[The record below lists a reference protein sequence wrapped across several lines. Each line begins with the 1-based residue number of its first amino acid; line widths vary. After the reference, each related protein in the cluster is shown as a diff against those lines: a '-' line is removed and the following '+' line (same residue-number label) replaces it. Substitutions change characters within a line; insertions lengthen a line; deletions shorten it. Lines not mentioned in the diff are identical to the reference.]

1 MHIHICDLN
10 KHFSIN
16 SKHMGFYFVIP
27 SPRFEL
33 PMGAAEQPT
42 LPQQVQSHQ
51 KVCEFLFYNYFFFSK
66 TGLML
71 TLILMFHLKFNL
83 QQQNMQPANRSS
95 QSLIQLTNTNVNNN
109 QRMPYA
115 GGIGH
120 SNNHMGGPRGPRPLD
135 QVTCYKVG
143 RHLIL
148 CINYILCFFSHYYD
162 ALKCTVAFIICVLF
176 PVRWEGPLRKQ
187 MLKRTP
193 GVFEWTVKF
202 STKRIFNKCD

>member
-1 MHIHICDLN
+1 MHIHMCDLN

-51 KVCEFLFYNYFFFSK
+51 KVCEFIFYNFFFFSK
-66 TGLML
+66 TGLMF

-83 QQQNMQPANRSS
+83 QQQNMQPVNRSS

-115 GGIGH
+115 GGIVH

-148 CINYILCFFSHYYD
+148 CFFSH
-162 ALKCTVAFIICVLF
+162 TTTMPSNVQSHSLF
-176 PVRWEGPLRKQ
+176 VCFFQCGEKGHYA
-187 MLKRTP
+187 
-193 GVFEWTVKF
+193 
-202 STKRIFNKCD
+202 NKCSKGHLAFLSGQ